1 MRAYLDAGADVGF
14 IEAPQSI
21 EELIAIPKIF
31 KKPMLA
37 NMLSGGLT
45 PILSAQELET
55 LGFRIVVCPVESLMV
70 TAHAIRKLTKS
81 LLDTGRVDQLSLEAG
96 SFSDLKE
103 ILDLVGVMGLR
114 ERLEVKSP

>member
-1 MRAYLDAGADVGF
+1 
-14 IEAPQSI
+14 
-21 EELIAIPKIF
+21 
-31 KKPMLA
+31 
-37 NMLSGGLT
+37 
-45 PILSAQELET
+45 
-55 LGFRIVVCPVESLMV
+55 MV

-103 ILDLVGVMGLR
+103 ILDLSGVMGLR